1 MVVNPTVDAFLVGQ
15 EEVAVC
21 RDAQER
27 TILRSEIRA
36 VGLDDGGAAADCGVQ
51 AFKVLNGHLSLP
63 LEHGFEIIR
72 A

>member
-1 MVVNPTVDAFLVGQ
+1 
-15 EEVAVC
+15 
-21 RDAQER
+21 
-27 TILRSEIRA
+27 
-36 VGLDDGGAAADCGVQ
+36 VQ